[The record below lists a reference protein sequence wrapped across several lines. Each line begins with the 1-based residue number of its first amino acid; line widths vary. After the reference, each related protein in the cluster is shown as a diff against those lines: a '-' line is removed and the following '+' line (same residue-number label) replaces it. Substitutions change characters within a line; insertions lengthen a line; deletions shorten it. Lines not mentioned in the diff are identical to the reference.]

1 MGSRQANTNPKRLGF
16 VAFLNFPGT
25 VWTEHLMHFLSEI
38 SILKFLWHSMDR
50 KHLMHF
56 LSELTIL
63 KFLGRSIDG
72 KHLMRFQSETFVFKF
87 LRRSVDGKY
96 LMRFH
101 SDAFVFK
108 FLWFCSDRTFV
119 YKRPDLGFDTGEST
133 SLCL

>member
-38 SILKFLWHSMDR
+38 
-50 KHLMHF
+50 
-56 LSELTIL
+56 TIL

>member
-72 KHLMRFQSETFVFKF
+72 KHLMRF
-87 LRRSVDGKY
+87 
-96 LMRFH
+96 H